1 MKPSE
6 RIALHILHRLDAER
20 AHDVALF
27 ALRNT
32 PSPRVK
38 ITTPRLHTTF
48 AGLTMPNPIGLAAGL
63 DKNARAIKPLL
74 NKGFGFIEVGA
85 ITPLPQNGNPKP
97 RLFRLAKDKAI
108 INRFGFNND
117 GAATIAERLKTRPK
131 HGILGIN
138 LGANKDSKTP
148 ANDYVKVLQ
157 TCAPHA
163 DFATINVSSPNT
175 KGLRD
180 LQKNQALP
188 ALLEQI
194 MEARESLPNHPPIF
208 LKIAPDLTHKQ
219 IAQIA
224 KTALTHKI
232 DGIIATNTTV
242 DRPNLTDKNATE
254 TGGLSGQ
261 PLFEKSTRV
270 LARLAMET
278 GGEIPLIGV
287 GGVSNAAQAFAKIQA
302 GATAVQLYSALVYGG
317 LDLIREIAK
326 GLDILLTEHGYDSI
340 EQATGSAIDK
350 WL

>member
-32 PSPRVK
+32 PSPCVK
-38 ITTPRLHTTF
+38 ITTPRLRTTF

-117 GAATIAERLKTRPK
+117 GANTIAERLKTRPK

-138 LGANKDSKTP
+138 LGANKDSENP

-188 ALLEQI
+188 ALLEQV
-194 MEARESLPNHPPIF
+194 MEARESLPNRPPIF
-208 LKIAPDLTHKQ
+208 LKIAPDLTHAQ

-224 KTALTHKI
+224 QTAMKHKI

-242 DRPNLTDKNATE
+242 DRPNLTSKNATE

-270 LARLAMET
+270 LARLARET
-278 GGEIPLIGV
+278 DGEIPLIGV

-317 LDLIREIAK
+317 LDLIREIAE

>member
-27 ALRNT
+27 ALRNA
-32 PSPRVK
+32 PSSRVK
-38 ITTPRLHTTF
+38 ITTHRLRTTF

-148 ANDYVKVLQ
+148 ASDYVKVLQ

-208 LKIAPDLTHKQ
+208 LKIAPDLTQRQ

-224 KTALTHKI
+224 QTAMKHKI

-270 LARLAMET
+270 LARLAKET
-278 GGEIPLIGV
+278 DGKIPLIGV

-317 LDLIREIAK
+317 LDLIREIAE

>member
-32 PSPRVK
+32 PSSRVK

-48 AGLTMPNPIGLAAGL
+48 AGLTLPNPIGLAAGL

-97 RLFRLAKDKAI
+97 RLFRLAKDNAI

-138 LGANKDSKTP
+138 LGANKDSKNP

-180 LQKNQALP
+180 LQKNQSLP

-208 LKIAPDLTHKQ
+208 LKIAPDLTHQQ

-224 KTALTHKI
+224 QTAITHKI

-242 DRPNLTDKNATE
+242 DRPNLTSDKATE

-270 LARLAMET
+270 LARLAKET
-278 GGEIPLIGV
+278 DGEIPLIGV

-317 LDLIREIAK
+317 LDLIRRHRR
-326 GLDILLTEHGYDSI
+326 GLGYF
-340 EQATGSAIDK
+340 AHRTRV
-350 WL
+350 

>member
-208 LKIAPDLTHKQ
+208 LKIAPDLTHQQ

-224 KTALTHKI
+224 QTA
-232 DGIIATNTTV
+232 
-242 DRPNLTDKNATE
+242 
-254 TGGLSGQ
+254 
-261 PLFEKSTRV
+261 
-270 LARLAMET
+270 
-278 GGEIPLIGV
+278 
-287 GGVSNAAQAFAKIQA
+287 
-302 GATAVQLYSALVYGG
+302 
-317 LDLIREIAK
+317 
-326 GLDILLTEHGYDSI
+326 
-340 EQATGSAIDK
+340 
-350 WL
+350 

>member
-27 ALRNT
+27 ALRKT
-32 PSPRVK
+32 PSSRVK

-74 NKGFGFIEVGA
+74 KKGFGFIEVGA

-117 GAATIAERLKTRPK
+117 GAVTIAERLKTRPK
-131 HGILGIN
+131 YGILGIN
-138 LGANKDSKTP
+138 LGANKDSKNP

-194 MEARESLPNHPPIF
+194 MEARESLPNRPPIF
-208 LKIAPDLTHKQ
+208 LKIAPDLTHQQ

-224 KTALTHKI
+224 QTAIAHKI

-270 LARLAMET
+270 LARLARET

>member
-6 RIALHILHRLDAER
+6 RIALHILHLLDAER

-32 PSPRVK
+32 PSPCVK

-138 LGANKDSKTP
+138 LGANKDSENP

-180 LQKNQALP
+180 LQGDQSLP
-188 ALLEQI
+188 VLLERV

-208 LKIAPDLTHKQ
+208 HKIAPDLTQRQ

-242 DRPNLTDKNATE
+242 DRPNLTDKNAAE

-270 LARLAMET
+270 LARLARET

-317 LDLIREIAK
+317 LGLIEDIAK

-340 EQATGSAIDK
+340 QQATGSAIDK

>member
-27 ALRNT
+27 ALRNA
-32 PSPRVK
+32 PSSSVK

-97 RLFRLAKDKAI
+97 RLFRLAKDNAI

-117 GAATIAERLKTRPK
+117 GANTIAERLKTRPK

-138 LGANKDSKTP
+138 LGANKDSENP

-188 ALLEQI
+188 ALLEQV
-194 MEARESLPNHPPIF
+194 MEAREALPNRPPIF

-224 KTALTHKI
+224 QTALKHKI

-270 LARLAMET
+270 LARLARET

-287 GGVSNAAQAFAKIQA
+287 GGVSNATQAFAKIQA

-317 LDLIREIAK
+317 LGLIEDIAK
-326 GLDILLTEHGYDSI
+326 GLDILLTEHGYDTI
-340 EQATGSAIDK
+340 EHATGSAIDK